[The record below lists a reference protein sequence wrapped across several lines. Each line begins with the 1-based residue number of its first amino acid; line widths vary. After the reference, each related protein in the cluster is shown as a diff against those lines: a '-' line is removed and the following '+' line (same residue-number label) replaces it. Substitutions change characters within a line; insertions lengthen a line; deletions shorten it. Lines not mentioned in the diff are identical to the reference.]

1 MLHSGAAD
9 PQFIRDF
16 LVTVASCHGIEDH
29 FSVGGHLSFAELLLE
44 DADEAFLVRRVTVP
58 HCAWA
63 RPAGRLGVQP
73 AGLIHVSHLTR
84 RYGAHVAVDDVS
96 FEVGKGEVVGFL
108 GPNGAGKSTTLRVL
122 AGFLGPTSGTVKVA
136 GHDVV
141 DDSFEARRAVGYMP
155 ESVPLYPEMRVVEYL
170 RFRAELKRAPRG
182 KRASWVDDAMAKA
195 HVLDVAHKR
204 IAHLSRGY
212 RQRVGIA
219 DAIVARPPVVVLDEP
234 TAGLDP
240 NQIRETRAL
249 IRELGREH
257 TVVVSTHILS
267 EVEACATRVL
277 LVHKGK
283 LLAQGSIEE
292 VRAMRG
298 ATGLEVVVHGDGA
311 AGERA
316 LRAVEGVRDV
326 ARAGSDAGELVR
338 LRARFAEKLGAP
350 ERASAVERCVAA
362 LVAAGVGV
370 REVHPAGGSLED
382 AFAALTHAESESGG
396 EP

>member
-1 MLHSGAAD
+1 
-9 PQFIRDF
+9 
-16 LVTVASCHGIEDH
+16 
-29 FSVGGHLSFAELLLE
+29 
-44 DADEAFLVRRVTVP
+44 
-58 HCAWA
+58 
-63 RPAGRLGVQP
+63 
-73 AGLIHVSHLTR
+73 
-84 RYGAHVAVDDVS
+84 
-96 FEVGKGEVVGFL
+96 
-108 GPNGAGKSTTLRVL
+108 
-122 AGFLGPTSGTVKVA
+122 
-136 GHDVV
+136 
-141 DDSFEARRAVGYMP
+141 
-155 ESVPLYPEMRVVEYL
+155 
-170 RFRAELKRAPRG
+170 
-182 KRASWVDDAMAKA
+182 MAKA

-219 DAIVARPPVVVLDEP
+219 DAIVARPPVIVLDEP

-257 TVVVSTHILS
+257 TVIVSTHILS

-298 ATGLEVVVHGDGA
+298 ATGIEVVVHGDA
-311 AGERA
+311 AAAERA
-316 LRAVEGVRDV
+316 LRAVEGVSDA
-326 ARAGSDAGELVR
+326 ARADSDAGELVR
-338 LRARFAEKLGAP
+338 LRARFSEKLGAP
-350 ERASAVERCVAA
+350 ERAAAVERCVAA
-362 LVAAGVGV
+362 LVAAGAGV
-370 REVHPAGGSLED
+370 REVRPAGGSLED